1 MLITCPE
8 CSHSVSDKAIS
19 CPNCGYPIKLPL
31 EQEKPLKRANTQPR
45 RSKHPKLPNGTGSI
59 KYQKNVKRKPYYAY
73 PPCKKLT
80 VNGVPVL
87 DKPIGS
93 FETWYDAYEAL
104 LQWKNGSTYSPAVQA
119 GRNNNYTFKEIYE
132 MYYKEKYESGG
143 RQYSKSTINADK
155 AAFRNAAALHERI
168 FAGLVKSDLQGVID
182 KCGERL
188 KHASL
193 ELIVNLYHQMYDY
206 AIGKRLV
213 DIDMAALVKISTPD
227 DDERG
232 VPFSEHELMILWQNR
247 QRDDVQM
254 ILLMIYSGFRIKA
267 YENLEINL
275 TEEYFKGG
283 VKTAAG
289 KMRTVPIHYAVLDYA
304 KKLRDKKYRFCS
316 KSKNITPA
324 FFRKNIFYPCL
335 ESLGI
340 LTAESGEKHTPHDT
354 RHTFSWLCDR
364 DGVDDLSKHLLMGH
378 AVTGDVEKSKYGHRT
393 LEELRA
399 EINKI
404 KVPGAEILANR

>member
-8 CSHSVSDKAIS
+8 CSHSVSDKAIA
-19 CPNCGYPIKLPL
+19 CPSCGYPISLPL
-31 EQEKPLKRANTQPR
+31 DAKKPRKTANTR

-73 PPCKKLT
+73 PPCKKIT
-80 VNGVPVL
+80 VDGVPVL

-93 FETWYDAYEAL
+93 YVTWYEAYDAL
-104 LQWKNGSTYSPAVQA
+104 LKWKQGANYNPAMPTAGS
-119 GRNNNYTFKEIYE
+119 GYTFADIYE

-143 RQYSKSTINADK
+143 RKYSVSTINADK
-155 AAFRNAAALHERI
+155 AAYKNCADLHQKL
-168 FAGLVKSDLQGVID
+168 FAGLVKADLQGVVD
-182 KCGERL
+182 KCGKRL

-193 ELIVNLYHQMYDY
+193 ELIVNLYHQMYNY

-213 DIDMAALVKISTPD
+213 TIDMAALVKISTRD

-232 VPFSEHELMILWQNR
+232 VPFSDRELRVLWENKG
-247 QRDDVQM
+247 RDDVQM

-267 YENLEINL
+267 YEDLGIDL
-275 TEEYFKGG
+275 SKKCFVGG

-289 KMRTVPIHYAVLDYA
+289 KNRTVPIHPTIMGYAR
-304 KKLRDKKYRFCS
+304 KLRSKKYTFCS
-316 KSKNITPA
+316 EEKNIVAQP
-324 FFRKNIFYPCL
+324 FRKSVFYPCL

-340 LTAESGEKHTPHDT
+340 LTSESGEKHTPHDT

-364 DGVDDLSKHLLMGH
+364 DGVDELSKHMLMGH
-378 AVTGDVEKSKYGHRT
+378 AIQGDVEKIKYGHRT
-393 LEELRA
+393 FEELQA
-399 EINKI
+399 AINKI
-404 KVPGAEILANR
+404 KVPEV

>member
-8 CSHSVSDKAIS
+8 CSHSVSDKAKA
-19 CPNCGYPIKLPL
+19 CPSCGYPISLPL
-31 EQEKPLKRANTQPR
+31 DAKKPRKTANTRPR

-73 PPCKKLT
+73 PPCKKIT
-80 VNGVPVL
+80 VDGVPVL

-93 FETWYDAYEAL
+93 YATWYEAYDAL
-104 LQWKNGSTYSPAVQA
+104 LKWKQGANYNPAMPTAGS
-119 GRNNNYTFKEIYE
+119 GYTFADIYE

-143 RQYSKSTINADK
+143 RKYSVSTINADK
-155 AAFRNAAALHERI
+155 AAYKNCADLHQKL
-168 FAGLVKSDLQGVID
+168 FAGLVKADLQGVVD
-182 KCGERL
+182 KCGKRL

-193 ELIVNLYHQMYDY
+193 ELIVNLYHQMYNY

-213 DIDMAALVKISTPD
+213 TIDMAALVKISTRD

-232 VPFSEHELMILWQNR
+232 VPFSDRELRVLWENKG
-247 QRDDVQM
+247 RDDVQM

-267 YENLEINL
+267 YEDLGIDL
-275 TEEYFKGG
+275 SKKCFVGG

-289 KMRTVPIHYAVLDYA
+289 KNRTVPIHPAIMGYAR
-304 KKLRDKKYRFCS
+304 KLRSKKYTFCS
-316 KSKNITPA
+316 EEKNIVAQP
-324 FFRKNIFYPCL
+324 FRSGVFYPCL

-354 RHTFSWLCDR
+354 RHTFSWLCDKY
-364 DGVDDLSKHLLMGH
+364 GVDELSKHMLMGH
-378 AVTGDVEKSKYGHRT
+378 AIQGDVETVKYGHRT
-393 LEELRA
+393 FEELQA
-399 EINKI
+399 AINKI
-404 KVPGAEILANR
+404 KVPEV

>member
-8 CSHSVSDKAIS
+8 CSHSVSDKAIA
-19 CPNCGYPIKLPL
+19 CPSCGYPISLPL
-31 EQEKPLKRANTQPR
+31 DAKKPRKTANTR

-73 PPCKKLT
+73 PPCKKIT
-80 VNGVPVL
+80 VDGVPVL

-93 FETWYDAYEAL
+93 YVTWYEAYDAL
-104 LQWKNGSTYSPAVQA
+104 LKWKQGANYNPAMPTAGS
-119 GRNNNYTFKEIYE
+119 GYTFADIYE

-143 RQYSKSTINADK
+143 RKYSVSTINADK
-155 AAFRNAAALHERI
+155 AAYKNCADLHQKLC
-168 FAGLVKSDLQGVID
+168 AGLVKADLQGVVD
-182 KCGERL
+182 KCGKRL

-193 ELIVNLYHQMYDY
+193 ELIVNLYHQMYNY

-213 DIDMAALVKISTPD
+213 TIDMAALVKISTRD

-232 VPFSEHELMILWQNR
+232 VPFSDRELRVLWENKG
-247 QRDDVQM
+247 RDDVQM

-267 YENLEINL
+267 YEDLGIDL
-275 TEEYFKGG
+275 SKKCFVGG

-289 KMRTVPIHYAVLDYA
+289 KNRTVPIHPTIMGYAR
-304 KKLRDKKYRFCS
+304 KLRSKKYTFCS
-316 KSKNITPA
+316 EEKNIVAQP
-324 FFRKNIFYPCL
+324 FRKSVFYPCL

-340 LTAESGEKHTPHDT
+340 LTSESGEKHTPHDT

-364 DGVDDLSKHLLMGH
+364 DGVDELSKHMLMGH
-378 AVTGDVEKSKYGHRT
+378 AIQGDVEKIKYGHRT
-393 LEELRA
+393 FEELQA
-399 EINKI
+399 AINKI
-404 KVPGAEILANR
+404 KVPEV